1 MTNLRKDDKIKFM
14 KNLSLKFKTI
24 VFSAVFLFISFTIMT
39 IVSVS
44 AILNLSHKITREA
57 GIPIAKRAA
66 AIVDPDK
73 FMHLAK
79 TLDESDRYYENLR
92 VELFKLKS
100 ATNCKY
106 LYTMVPKEG
115 TVYTYIVDGS
125 CDPSDTENFSP
136 LGTDEDIASYGEAPF
151 KTMREGTIES
161 SGLQSQDEWGWTSSV
176 YAPIKSSDGTVIG
189 IVGADFDS
197 NSIVATITRSTIV
210 SVIVTLFLLGCL
222 IAVLSYMTTRIFGRV
237 KNISAHVSDIASGKA
252 DLSHEIPVGDED
264 EIGELAKSCNLLNK
278 TLLNLVSTIKSSVQ
292 TLGTTGR
299 DLEAQTNSTKDSVS
313 IAESAIETIDSKAA
327 IQSESVNSVFEST
340 QRLNDSVNL
349 LNGKISTQ
357 TDTITNFAATV
368 EQLSGNTDSI
378 DKNVNKIYQN
388 YNLLVQDAE
397 TGRKDQLA
405 VSQKVH
411 QIVEQSSNLSN
422 ANKVIDDISQR
433 TNLLA
438 MNASIEAAH
447 AGEAGKGF
455 AIVAQEI
462 RMLAENSSKQSQSI
476 NELISTINDII
487 NDIVRSSNLSTKSF
501 ENVTRK
507 IREIEKMLQEVHGG
521 IDEQQIGTKSMLD
534 SMAVIK
540 ASSQAIEEESVN
552 MKRHNEVVFSGIETL
567 RSEAQNIKELSQ
579 RAADSI
585 FMISGDAEKAIDAAR
600 KNNEISD
607 QVMGLL
613 KNYKTT

>member
-1 MTNLRKDDKIKFM
+1 MTNLRSHGKIGVM
-14 KNLSLKFKTI
+14 NTISLKFKTI
-24 VFSAVFLFISFTIMT
+24 IFSAVFLFISFTIMA

-73 FMHLAK
+73 FLELSR
-79 TLDESDRYYENLR
+79 TLNEKDRYYENLR

-115 TVYTYIVDGS
+115 TVYVYVVDGS
-125 CDPSDTENFSP
+125 CDPSDTDNFSP
-136 LGTDEDIASYGEAPF
+136 LGTEEDISSYGDAPF
-151 KTMREGTIES
+151 KTMRDGTIES
-161 SGLQSQDEWGWTSSV
+161 SGLQRQDEWGWTSSV
-176 YAPIKSSDGTVIG
+176 YAPIKNAKGEIVG
-189 IVGADFDS
+189 IVGADFDA
-197 NSIVATITRSTIV
+197 NSIMGTITRSILVSIV
-210 SVIVTLFLLGCL
+210 ITLILLACL
-222 IAVLSYMTTRIFGRV
+222 ITVLSYTTNKIFGRV
-237 KNISAHVSDIASGKA
+237 RNISSHVSDIASGKA
-252 DLSHEIPVGDED
+252 DLSHQIPVGNDD
-264 EIGELAKSCNLLNK
+264 EIGDLAKSCNILNK
-278 TLLNLVSTIKSSVQ
+278 TLLNLVSTLKSSVQ
-292 TLGTTGR
+292 ALGSTGR
-299 DLEAQTNSTKDSVS
+299 EVESNTNNTKDSVS
-313 IAESAIETIDSKAA
+313 IAESAIEAIDSKAA

-368 EQLSGNTDSI
+368 EELSGNTDSI

-397 TGRKDQLA
+397 TGRRDQQA

-455 AIVAQEI
+455 AVVAQEI

-476 NELISTINDII
+476 NELINTINDII

-501 ENVTRK
+501 ENVTKK

-521 IDEQQIGTKSMLD
+521 IDEQQLGTKSMLD

-540 ASSQAIEEESVN
+540 ASSQAIQEESVN

-585 FMISGDAEKAIDAAR
+585 FMISSDAEKSSDSAK
-600 KNNEISD
+600 KNNQISEE
-607 QVMGLL
+607 VMGLL
-613 KNYKTT
+613 KDYKTT